1 MIRLLLNDEVY
12 DSVIEHGL
20 AEARH
25 SVWIAT
31 ANVKNLMMAIGGA
44 QVRSSLDLFE
54 EMSSKGINVRLLHS
68 GVPSGPFLKALRS
81 HEKQLAGGHFIMKRC
96 VRIHLKCV
104 LIDNRLLYMGS
115 ANFTG
120 AGLGMKGKTRRNFEA
135 GILTDED
142 EIMDRIADV
151 YESIWDGK
159 LCPKCGRKEQCIVP
173 LESPF

>member
-12 DSVIEHGL
+12 DAVIEHGL
-20 AEARH
+20 AEAKH
-25 SVWIAT
+25 SVWIGT

-44 QVRSSLDLFE
+44 QARTSLDLFE
-54 EMSSKGINVRLLHS
+54 ELGSRGVNVRLLHS
-68 GVPSGPFLKALRS
+68 GVPSGPFLKALRGR
-81 HEKQLAGGHFIMKRC
+81 EQALADGHFKMKRC
-96 VRIHLKCV
+96 IRVHFKCV
-104 LIDNRLLYMGS
+104 LVDNRLLYSGS

-142 EIMDRIADV
+142 EIMDRVADM
-151 YESIWDGK
+151 YESIWEGK
-159 LCPKCGRKEQCIVP
+159 LCPRCGRKELCAVP